1 MRKPWKRIV
10 SRLPIARAHPLIE
23 SLEASNES
31 MDGTKGSREA
41 AATVG
46 TRPDRQIL
54 CAKSARDLGPESEL
68 GLAHPTRRLKVEFRC
83 APSLRE
89 ANGPAEFGCHDSQKH
104 GCVSP
109 GSQCELLDGSYAMEA
124 EIPPTSFQN
133 SCLRLLLE
141 YSLPWVAAVSKE
153 RGDWVGRL
161 SG

>member
-23 SLEASNES
+23 SLEAANES

-54 CAKSARDLGPESEL
+54 CAKSARDLGPGFEL

-109 GSQCELLDGSYAMEA
+109 GSQCELLDGSYATVT
-124 EIPPTSFQN
+124 EIPPRSF
-133 SCLRLLLE
+133 
-141 YSLPWVAAVSKE
+141 
-153 RGDWVGRL
+153 
-161 SG
+161 